1 LIFLRSVKILLDSF
15 LLPRDAGIEA
25 DAAENGSLKAQKMRR
40 SGVAAHGLKTPE
52 FRSLLLWKY
61 QKKCS
66 FFHFFSTIRHN

>member
-1 LIFLRSVKILLDSF
+1 
-15 LLPRDAGIEA
+15 
-25 DAAENGSLKAQKMRR
+25 LKAQKMRR
-40 SGVAAHGLKTPE
+40 NGVAAHGLKTPE